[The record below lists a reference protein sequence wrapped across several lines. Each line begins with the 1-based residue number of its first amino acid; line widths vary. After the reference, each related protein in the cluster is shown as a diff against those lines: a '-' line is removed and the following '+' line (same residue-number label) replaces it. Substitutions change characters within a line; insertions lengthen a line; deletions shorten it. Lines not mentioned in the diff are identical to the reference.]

1 MGENQRKYS
10 AQRKFDL
17 WWILSMNR
25 ELLRSWWANVRW
37 SITGQRGVRW
47 QDGRQFYSP
56 SPDTVL
62 RKKIGE
68 EFYDLR
74 IFFFFLALHT
84 VDSCPQFVFSAP
96 DNTLKY
102 LSLYVPAVPS
112 ILQYN
117 TSGHGTA
124 TGTSTQF
131 CNHKEKERKQL
142 SHLILTAIKLH
153 SVPLERARIW
163 ERLQSSATLLLYSN
177 QTTHLSC
184 KRE

>member
-1 MGENQRKYS
+1 MSVINGWESEKIFCPEKIRFVMNIVHEPWTPKELMSKCEVINNGAKRREMTGRS
-10 AQRKFDL
+10 AVL
-17 WWILSMNR
+17 LSISR
-25 ELLRSWWANVRW
+25 HCVEEKDWRR
-37 SITGQRGVRW
+37 
-47 QDGRQFYSP
+47 
-56 SPDTVL
+56 VL
-62 RKKIGE
+62 R
-68 EFYDLR
+68 
-74 IFFFFLALHT
+74 FFWLYILWT
-84 VDSCPQFVFSAP
+84 VVLSLFFSAP

-163 ERLQSSATLLLYSN
+163 EPLQSSATLLLYSN